1 LNPRSRGDGLTVRD
15 PGGAEISRRLES
27 WYAQQ
32 SETAPTRACRPRTNI
47 ATRLAADDPA
57 KAEYHGDLSIGHNRI
72 GIVLR
77 SQGDAEGS
85 LTELSAGLATS
96 ERLAALAVD
105 DMTVQH
111 NVAVPPDSGAL
122 PGEVAAVLGLG
133 GLGYRLPRGSPRG
146 SRIEVRTFVETDH
159 PAPAALWRS
168 RPDS

>member
-1 LNPRSRGDGLTVRD
+1 M
-15 PGGAEISRRLES
+15 E
-27 WYAQQ
+27 
-32 SETAPTRACRPRTNI
+32 I

-72 GIVLR
+72 GIVLL

-111 NVAVPPDSGAL
+111 NVAVSHLQFHYDGDHDRAL
-122 PGEVAAVLGLG
+122 RTRRQLARRGPFHSSVSHRLAV
-133 GLGYRLPRGSPRG
+133 
-146 SRIEVRTFVETDH
+146 
-159 PAPAALWRS
+159 
-168 RPDS
+168 RP